1 MAAIEAMK
9 YYDVYPQ
16 GWEPLAEGKH
26 GIFTH
31 HVLTKIGDKYGKTL
45 AQVALCWNTQC
56 GVPILPKS
64 VSIGRIAS
72 NIAIWDFTL
81 TEEEMT
87 EIAKLDLGHSETVD
101 HSDPAFVWMLYGY
114 KVHK

>member
-1 MAAIEAMK
+1 M
-9 YYDVYPQ
+9 D
-16 GWEPLAEGKH
+16 
-26 GIFTH
+26 
-31 HVLTKIGDKYGKTL
+31 
-45 AQVALCWNTQC
+45 
-56 GVPILPKS
+56 
-64 VSIGRIAS
+64 
-72 NIAIWDFTL
+72 IAIWDFTL